1 MGQLDIFGG
10 EHEPLSSAQ
19 VPDPALSR
27 RLARRDVNRSLVADA
42 KERGTS
48 TRVGMVR
55 GTPNE
60 PFAKERINQSTADF
74 GVPPGDLVGGGQRS
88 HFKPFANAEFRR
100 LGTYK
105 ELPNDSFVSQ
115 QGEVDRRRVKELAAD
130 PGLGRNPRIPDE
142 KPLVVHAMAR
152 AYDRSDQLQPGRTI
166 DAAREANV
174 IINGNHRIMGGIA
187 RNEMFSP
194 AQVVEANE
202 DNEEAAGKMRS
213 SIEQDLPYAAHG
225 TRALR
230 DPAMPP
236 DAASRTK
243 AFVEEQRRNYWDA
256 GAS

>member
-1 MGQLDIFGG
+1 MQGQQDIYGG
-10 EHEPLSSAQ
+10 EEGPLSPAQ

-27 RLARRDVNRSLVADA
+27 RLARRDLNRSLVADA

-60 PFAKERINQSTADF
+60 PFAKERIHQPTSDF
-74 GVPPGDLVGGGQRS
+74 GVPSGDLVGGGQRS

-100 LGTYK
+100 FGTYK
-105 ELPNDSFVSQ
+105 EIPNDDFVSQ
-115 QGEVDRRRVKELAAD
+115 QGSVDRRRVKELAAD

-142 KPLVVHAMAR
+142 KPFVVHAMAR
-152 AYDRSDQLQPGRTI
+152 GTAGQDPG
-166 DAAREANV
+166 EANV
-174 IINGNHRIMGGIA
+174 IINGNHRIMSGIA
-187 RNEMFSP
+187 RSEMFSP
-194 AQVVEANE
+194 ALVVEHNE
-202 DNEEAAGKMRS
+202 RTEEGASQMRQS
-213 SIEQDLPYAAHG
+213 LEQDLPYAAQG

-230 DPAMPP
+230 DTAMPP

-256 GAS
+256 GSS